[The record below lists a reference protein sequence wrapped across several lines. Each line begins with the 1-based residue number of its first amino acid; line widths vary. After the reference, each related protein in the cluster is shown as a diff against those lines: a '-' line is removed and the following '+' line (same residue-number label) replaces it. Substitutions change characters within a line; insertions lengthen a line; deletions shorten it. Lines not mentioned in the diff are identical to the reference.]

1 MSRLPRKQAIT
12 VGDALLEM
20 FRSSRASATHNN
32 HRIFEAWNE
41 ASGAGPYT
49 IRRYCRDGV
58 LYVTM
63 TSSVLASQLAMQ
75 KGFLLEKMNGILRAD
90 SLFIKD
96 EPLSGYVKEIR
107 IK

>member
-20 FRSSRASATHNN
+20 FRSSRASATHNS
-32 HRIFEAWNE
+32 HRVFEAWNE
-41 ASGAGPYT
+41 ASGAGQYT
-49 IRRYCRDGV
+49 IRRYYRDGV
-58 LYVTM
+58 LYITM
-63 TSSVLASQLAMQ
+63 KSSVLATQLGMQ
-75 KGFLLEKMNGILRAD
+75 KAFLLEKVNAILRGD

-96 EPLSGYVKEIR
+96 EPHAGYVKEIR